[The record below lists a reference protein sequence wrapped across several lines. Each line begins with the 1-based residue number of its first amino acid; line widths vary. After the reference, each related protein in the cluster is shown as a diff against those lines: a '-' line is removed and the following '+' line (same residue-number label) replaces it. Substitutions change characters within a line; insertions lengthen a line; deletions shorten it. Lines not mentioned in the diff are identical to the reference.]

1 MAGRQ
6 GGSAGGEQ
14 RRSAEVTGAVTSS
27 DSTAHTVAGSPRD
40 MEQDK
45 ARDQLFSRKRSFTF
59 GAYGGVDKFICP
71 AVNCRPETFEH
82 SILDILDS
90 PTSENKSL
98 LSGNLSQKASDLF
111 EIIEKLQGSR
121 LDEQRCEFPPP
132 FKFLKIGGPLP
143 LVLPPKAGG
152 YWIEPPPCCE
162 GAPLPPGPETE
173 PGPCD
178 IMDRDPSATLYR
190 DSFRHKYH
198 QSFTAVDPSLGSL
211 ILSARVDEEDS
222 VHVILRMKECSLH
235 GVFHLSLFPEFPS
248 AGQLAKVSLSLCLPL
263 SSEWQWAP
271 ELIAA
276 FDEHRIS
283 ENFKFGVLYQR
294 EGQLSEEAILGN
306 CEESEEFLD
315 FLSIM
320 GETVS
325 LSGFT
330 GENGILTCF
339 SCLSVNHSVHGA
351 VLFPQVSVTAREDVP
366 LFGPPLPDPP
376 VFKERHRLR
385 EFLLIKLINAEISC
399 YRAERFRRLEVRTR
413 SSLLESLQS
422 DLSARSCCMLGAAP
436 PSASNGGPGRGES
449 GGSGGG
455 FIENFKRAIRVRSHS
470 FDTLGGPRKVSG
482 GSPQKQKGPQI
493 SASSA
498 AEKELER

>member
-162 GAPLPPGPETE
+162 GAPPPPGPETE

-190 DSFRHKYH
+190 DSFRHKFH

-211 ILSARVDEEDS
+211 ILSVRVDEEDS

-248 AGQLAKVSLSLCLPL
+248 AGQLAKLLCDSVTVSKFEAVSYPK
-263 SSEWQWAP
+263 AP

-294 EGQLSEEAILGN
+294 EGQVGMFLHALVFSMTVTVSPKCVVCLYLLLLPGGAQHHSSSGAAS
-306 CEESEEFLD
+306 CEEWMGPNPSKLAAKMDAERASSVLTGQQHSRQERADRETATPGGQRDGSLEGWASAGQVHRAPDGADRGLSLTVCFL
-315 FLSIM
+315 
-320 GETVS
+320 VS
-325 LSGFT
+325 LS
-330 GENGILTCF
+330 LTVCLLVSLSLTVCF
-339 SCLSVNHSVHGA
+339 LVSLSLTVC
-351 VLFPQVSVTAREDVP
+351 
-366 LFGPPLPDPP
+366 
-376 VFKERHRLR
+376 
-385 EFLLIKLINAEISC
+385 FLLEPEL
-399 YRAERFRRLEVRTR
+399 RR
-413 SSLLESLQS
+413 
-422 DLSARSCCMLGAAP
+422 
-436 PSASNGGPGRGES
+436 
-449 GGSGGG
+449 
-455 FIENFKRAIRVRSHS
+455 
-470 FDTLGGPRKVSG
+470 
-482 GSPQKQKGPQI
+482 
-493 SASSA
+493 SA
-498 AEKELER
+498 ALLITDTPRYHLTVPHLD

>member
-1 MAGRQ
+1 
-6 GGSAGGEQ
+6 
-14 RRSAEVTGAVTSS
+14 
-27 DSTAHTVAGSPRD
+27 

-59 GAYGGVDKFICP
+59 GAYGGSTGK
-71 AVNCRPETFEH
+71 TL
-82 SILDILDS
+82 ILFHKERMTESMHGTSCVPSLFS
-90 PTSENKSL
+90 PSL
-98 LSGNLSQKASDLF
+98 YFNALLFQASDLF

-132 FKFLKIGGPLP
+132 FKLQFLKIGGPLP

-248 AGQLAKVSLSLCLPL
+248 AGQLAKSINFLLCTASRFNLLYDP
-263 SSEWQWAP
+263 AP

-330 GENGILTCF
+330 GYMPNIKIKLDNNINAILLTQRENGVPLYRPQRHSSHTEINTDSNTDPRGTPHTILTCF

-482 GSPQKQKGPQI
+482 GSPQKQK
-493 SASSA
+493 
-498 AEKELER
+498 